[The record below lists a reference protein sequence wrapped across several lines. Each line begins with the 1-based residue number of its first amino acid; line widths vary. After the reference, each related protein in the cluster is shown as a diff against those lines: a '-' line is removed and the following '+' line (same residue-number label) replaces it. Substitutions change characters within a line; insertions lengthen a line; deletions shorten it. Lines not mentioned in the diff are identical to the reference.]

1 VSPAEIFRSGLFIAS
16 KGERRKER
24 KKEKQKEKLNNRS
37 NEVEKRTNYKR
48 VEKVIMTVQKKDIFP
63 LSTFESITQ
72 FNKAA
77 SNQMQTKKI

>member
-1 VSPAEIFRSGLFIAS
+1 
-16 KGERRKER
+16 
-24 KKEKQKEKLNNRS
+24 
-37 NEVEKRTNYKR
+37 

-77 SNQMQTKKI
+77 SNQMQTKKIWI